1 MIASIL
7 ECAGIK
13 TGTIGTLGILYDGK
27 VVKQTT
33 QLRNHT
39 KFKKLC
45 TICLSAAVKLWL
57 LRQAQSA

>member
-27 VVKQTT
+27 VVKTDNTT
-33 QLRNHT
+33 PESYRNS
-39 KFKKLC
+39 KSYARYACVRL
-45 TICLSAAVKLWL
+45 
-57 LRQAQSA
+57 